1 VFEHYSSE
9 ILPYLCTNKEAMAI
23 MKILEITKYL
33 RKKGK
38 VRTSTAFRG
47 TSPEDTAAITL
58 ITSAA
63 TLTVSWNWMNF

>member
-1 VFEHYSSE
+1 MHKQRSDGNNENIRNY
-9 ILPYLCTNKEAMAI
+9 
-23 MKILEITKYL
+23 KIVE
-33 RKKGK
+33 KKWK
-38 VRTSTAFRG
+38 DQTSTAFKG

>member
-1 VFEHYSSE
+1 MHKQRSNGNNENIRNY
-9 ILPYLCTNKEAMAI
+9 
-23 MKILEITKYL
+23 KIFAK
-33 RKKGK
+33 KKGK